1 MASSVPYQRSR
12 CSAELAAT
20 LVEDQMPITLEPSA
34 AYSRARES
42 WLVRNMKKAVVA
54 KKSGQRMPSS
64 PSNEERDN
72 IFIWKSHPMATR
84 RRAFTSR

>member
-1 MASSVPYQRSR
+1 MALAKFSR
-12 CSAELAAT
+12 NCVAT
-20 LVEDQMPITLEPSA
+20 LAGHADVA
-34 AYSRARES
+34 NNNVRAEQPAHFQR
-42 WLVRNMKKAVVA
+42 LVASQDGLHLMAVVA